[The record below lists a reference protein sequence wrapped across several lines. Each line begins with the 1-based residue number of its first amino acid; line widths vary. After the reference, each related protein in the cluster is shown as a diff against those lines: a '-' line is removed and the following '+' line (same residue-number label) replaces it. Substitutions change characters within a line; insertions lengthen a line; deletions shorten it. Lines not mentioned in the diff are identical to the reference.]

1 MNFYTIEEIIADERF
16 LAWYYKTDEI
26 KAKEWTHEL
35 LMHQHNAP
43 LVEQSIIWLNE
54 QQMQEKNVPAAQIET
69 AFQNFQS
76 SLDTASVI
84 EMQPGKKR
92 WWIPAAVAVVVVS
105 IAAFVYF
112 NGLPAKTKLD
122 SNFGKISEYQLPDG
136 TQVLLN
142 ANSEITLNK
151 KWEKDNDREVWL
163 KGEAF
168 FKVSK
173 TGMKNKFIVHTNTMD
188 IIVTGTQFN
197 VVNRDDES
205 SVLLTEGSVTL
216 RTKDGKELHLRPG
229 DFIKIENNIPEKKS
243 ADQEKVLAWKQA
255 KLSFEN
261 TPMNEVAKIIAR
273 HYGVKV
279 SISDKAIGEKTISG
293 VMPNDNLD
301 VLIEALEATG
311 DYKISKSGNDLI
323 ISGS

>member
-1 MNFYTIEEIIADERF
+1 MNFNSIEEIIADERF
-16 LAWYYKTDEI
+16 LAWYYKTDDF
-26 KAKEWTHEL
+26 KAKEWTHGL
-35 LMHQHNAP
+35 LMHQHIVP
-43 LVEQSIIWLNE
+43 LVEQSIMWLKE
-54 QQMQEKNVPAAQIET
+54 HQMQEKNVSATQIET
-69 AFQNFQS
+69 AFQNLQS
-76 SLDTASVI
+76 ALDTASVI
-84 EMQPGKKR
+84 ELQPRKKR
-92 WWIPAAVAVVVVS
+92 WWIPAAAAAVIVS
-105 IAAFVYF
+105 IAAIAYF

-122 SNFGKISEYQLPDG
+122 SNYGKISEYQLPDG

-142 ANSEITLNK
+142 ANSEITLDK
-151 KWEKDNDREVWL
+151 KWEQNNDREVWL

-173 TGMKNKFIVHTNTMD
+173 TAMKNKFIVHTSTMD

-197 VVNRDDES
+197 VVNREDES

-216 RTKDGKELHLRPG
+216 ITKDGKELHLRPG

-255 KLSFEN
+255 KLSFEK

-293 VMPNDNLD
+293 EMPNDNLD

-311 DYKISKSGNDLI
+311 DFKITRSGNDLI

>member
-1 MNFYTIEEIIADERF
+1 MNFNSIEEIIADERF
-16 LAWYYKTDEI
+16 LAWYYKTDDI
-26 KAKEWTHEL
+26 RAKEWTHGL
-35 LMHQHNAP
+35 LMNQHHVP
-43 LVEQSIIWLNE
+43 LVEQSIVWLKE
-54 QQMQEKNVPAAQIET
+54 QEMQEKNVPVAQIET
-69 AFQNFQS
+69 AYQNLQAA
-76 SLDTASVI
+76 LDAAPVI
-84 EMQPGKKR
+84 EMQPKKKR
-92 WWIPAAVAVVVVS
+92 WWIGAAVAAVIIS
-105 IAAFVYF
+105 IASFTYF
-112 NGLPAKTKLD
+112 NGLPGKTKLD
-122 SNFGKISEYQLPDG
+122 SNYGKISEYQLPDG
-136 TQVLLN
+136 TKVLLN
-142 ANSEITLNK
+142 ANSEITLDK
-151 KWEKDNDREVWL
+151 KWERDNDREVWL

-173 TGMKNKFIVHTNTMD
+173 TAMKNKFIVHTNAMD
-188 IIVTGTQFN
+188 IIVTGTEFN

-205 SVLLTEGSVTL
+205 SVLLTEGSITL
-216 RTKDGKELHLRPG
+216 LTKDGKELHLRPG

-243 ADQEKVLAWKQA
+243 ADQDKVLAWKQA

-261 TPMNEVAKIIAR
+261 TPMNEVAKVIAR

-311 DYKISKSGNDLI
+311 DYKITKSGNDLI

>member
-1 MNFYTIEEIIADERF
+1 MNFNSIEEIIADERF
-16 LAWYYKTDEI
+16 LAWYYKTDEE
-26 KAKEWTHEL
+26 KAKEWTHSL
-35 LMHQHNAP
+35 LIHQHNVP
-43 LVEQSIIWLNE
+43 LVEQSIIWLKE
-54 QQMQEKNVPAAQIET
+54 QQMQEKNVPAAQVEN
-69 AFQNFQS
+69 AYQNLQS
-76 SLDTASVI
+76 ALDSASVI

-92 WWIPAAVAVVVVS
+92 WWIPAAAAAVIIS

-112 NGLPAKTKLD
+112 NAMPDKTKLD
-122 SNFGKISEYQLPDG
+122 SNYGKISEYQLPDG

-142 ANSEITLNK
+142 ANSEITLDK
-151 KWEKDNDREVWL
+151 KWEQDNDREVWL

-173 TGMKNKFIVHTNTMD
+173 TVAKNKFIVHTNTMD
-188 IIVTGTQFN
+188 VIVTGTQFN

-216 RTKDGKELHLRPG
+216 KTKDGKELHLRPG

-255 KLSFEN
+255 KLSFEK

-293 VMPNDNLD
+293 EMPNDNLD

-311 DYKISKSGNDLI
+311 DFKIARSGNDLI